1 MKSLMKMEFKRNQK
15 SLLLWTVIISGLAGL
30 MLALFPSFEGTFSE
44 LEELLSSYPDAFLD
58 AFGLGEN
65 GLNMETIYGWFGVE
79 GYLFVTLIGG
89 SYAAL
94 LGSGILSK
102 EEDEKTIEFLMSQ
115 PISRSHVFLAKS
127 LIVLVNLIIMNV
139 VLSLVLLLFFNLYGD
154 SFDFIVWL
162 LYSFAPLLLQLVL
175 ASLALLFSV
184 FITQSRK
191 VTSIS
196 LGLSIGL
203 YVLDIIS
210 KLTEEAEF
218 LKYFTPYEYVN
229 AVAIVNENQI
239 EPLYLILSLSIIVV
253 SIFVSYKVYLKKDFS
268 A

>member
-1 MKSLMKMEFKRNQK
+1 MKMEFKRNQK
-15 SLLLWTVIISGLAGL
+15 SLILWTLIISFLAGL
-30 MLALFPSFEGTFSE
+30 MLALFPAFEGTFAE
-44 LEELLSSYPDAFLD
+44 LEELLSSYPEGFLD

-65 GLNMETIYGWFGVE
+65 GLNMDDIYGWFGVE

-102 EEDEKTIEFLMSQ
+102 EEDEKTIEFLMTQ
-115 PISRSHVFLAKS
+115 PISRSHVFLSKS
-127 LIVLVNLIIMNV
+127 LVVLINLIIMNL
-139 VLSLVLLLFFNLYGD
+139 VLSLILLIFFNLYGD
-154 SFDFIVWL
+154 TFDFMLWL

-175 ASLALLFSV
+175 ASIAILIGV
-184 FITQSRK
+184 FITKSRK
-191 VTSIS
+191 VTSMS

-210 KLTEEAEF
+210 KLTKEAEF

-229 AVAIVNENQI
+229 AVAIVNNNQI
-239 EPLYLILSLSIIVV
+239 EPLYLGLSLIIIVS
-253 SIFVSYKVYLKKDFS
+253 SILVSYRVYLKKDFN